1 MQVDYQN
8 RTIRLSASELADFR
22 TGPRRLNR
30 RRRGAWRALLGVKW
44 HREQERASRES
55 GESGQY
61 EVRVEGDWVHR
72 GWVFHIQGRID
83 QKIEKSGHLLIRE
96 IKTTGFP
103 LPADREDL
111 MENFHPY
118 FVQLG
123 AYLAILGEGGSE
135 ASPVK
140 GELLF
145 INIDDDIRQYVADD
159 PLCLGIFQAQVDAV
173 CNFLEDRRKRREHVH
188 GLPRVKAFRKLRAG
202 QEGVRETLA
211 EAAKNNPVLCFQ
223 APPGFGKTGA
233 VLELSLNLL
242 IRGRCNRVIYLT
254 SKTSGQMQV
263 MKQLNEILGDTAELT
278 ALQVRNKEELCRF
291 PRCRCPSNDRR
302 LKHGDRWKS
311 CRLSPQIFL
320 EEPTRQPELLLE
332 MGEQESVCPYELM
345 RATLPYADIWVGDL
359 NYIFSPRNRALFH
372 DQPGFELGESLLIID
387 EAHNLAGRVAGIFSY
402 RIEKG
407 AVENLLAEL
416 LLANS
421 HPAIRS
427 ALEAWSNLLAKLVP
441 SETLDDLQVLECQD
455 CSEAL
460 ERAVRNYPIASDFLD
475 EAALNAL
482 WELVETASF
491 FGNDHLEK
499 LVWCPQK
506 GILRLSCLDASPE
519 IGEVIDQTR
528 QTVLM
533 SATLEPRPH
542 YLKQIG
548 LWDRNP
554 APEWVEAHSPWRRE
568 AYRCAVDVRVNTRYK
583 ARAKYL
589 STTAETLARCVWSSE
604 KPVISF
610 FPSYRYAEDVR
621 RELTAAFPQIRT
633 VLQDRGGAPAEQ
645 IAFIDEAVQEKDL
658 LLLILGSGFAE
669 GIDHLGGL
677 VDLAIVVGPA
687 LPKVNALQN
696 KRMRDRRDLGRM
708 AAFEEVYQI
717 PGMQKINQALG
728 RLVRAPGQ
736 SARILF
742 HGVRFAQPSYQNLL
756 LEDYRSGRLIRN
768 DEELLEWLRDDLTTE
783 STEDT
788 EGGDK

>member
-1 MQVDYQN
+1 MKVDYSN

-22 TGPRRLNR
+22 TGPRQLNR
-30 RRRGAWRALLGVKW
+30 RRRGAWRAQLGVKW

-61 EVRVEGDWVHR
+61 EVRIEGNWGHR

-83 QKIEKSGHLLIRE
+83 QWIEKAGYQLIRE
-96 IKTTGFP
+96 IKTTGFT

-123 AYLAILGEGGSE
+123 AYLAILRERGSE
-135 ASPVK
+135 GPPIK

-159 PLCLGIFQAQVDAV
+159 SAYLEIFQAQVDAI
-173 CNFLEDRRKRREHVH
+173 CNFLEDQRNRREHVH
-188 GLPRVKAFRKLRAG
+188 RLPHVKAFRQLRAG
-202 QEGVRETLA
+202 QEGVQEALA
-211 EAAKNNPVLCFQ
+211 GASKKNSVLCFQ

-233 VLELSLNLL
+233 VLELSLNQL

-254 SKTSGQMQV
+254 SKTSGQIQV
-263 MKQLNEILGDTAELT
+263 MKQLKGILGETTELA

-291 PRCRCPSNDRR
+291 PRCRCPLNDRR
-302 LKHGDRWKS
+302 LKQGDRWKS

-359 NYIFSPRNRALFH
+359 NYLFSPRNRTLFH

-387 EAHNLAGRVAGIFSY
+387 EAHNLGGRVADVFSY
-402 RIEKG
+402 RVDG
-407 AVENLLAEL
+407 GTVEILLAEL

-427 ALEAWSNLLAKLVP
+427 ALEDWLDLLAKLVP
-441 SETLDDLQVLECQD
+441 SDALDDLLVLECRD
-455 CSEAL
+455 CSETL
-460 ERAVRNYPIASDFLD
+460 EKAVRNYPITSDFLD
-475 EAALNAL
+475 EASLNAL
-482 WELVETASF
+482 WELAETASF
-491 FGNDHLEK
+491 FANDHLEK

-506 GILRLSCLDASPE
+506 GRLRLSCLDASQE
-519 IGEVIDQTR
+519 IGEVIDQTG

-542 YLKQIG
+542 YLKQTG
-548 LWDRNP
+548 LCRRNP

-583 ARAKYL
+583 SRGKYL
-589 STTAETLARCVWSSE
+589 STTAETLARSVRSSE

-621 RELTAAFPQIRT
+621 RELRDAFPQIRA
-633 VLQDRGGAPAEQ
+633 VLQNRGGAPAEQ
-645 IAFIDEAVQEKDL
+645 IAFIDEAMLGKDL

-677 VDLAIVVGPA
+677 VGLAIVVGPA

-708 AAFEEVYQI
+708 VAFEEVYQI

-756 LEDYRSGRLIRN
+756 LKDYRSDRLIRN
-768 DEELLEWLRDDLTTE
+768 DEELLQWLDLSET
-783 STEDT
+783 
-788 EGGDK
+788 

>member
-1 MQVDYQN
+1 MALVEFVKVDYPN

-22 TGPRRLNR
+22 TGPRQLNR
-30 RRRGAWRALLGVKW
+30 RRRGAWRAQLGVKW

-61 EVRVEGDWVHR
+61 EVRIEGNWVHR
-72 GWVFHIQGRID
+72 GWIFHIQGRID
-83 QKIEKSGHLLIRE
+83 QWIEKAGYQLIRE

-103 LPADREDL
+103 LPADLEDL

-123 AYLAILGEGGSE
+123 AYLAILGERGSDG
-135 ASPVK
+135 SPIK

-145 INIDDDIRQYVADD
+145 INIDDDMRQYVADD
-159 PLCLGIFQAQVDAV
+159 PAYLEIFQAQVDAI
-173 CNFLEDRRKRREHVH
+173 CNFLEDQRNRRENVH
-188 GLPRVKAFRKLRAG
+188 GLPHVKAFQKLRAG
-202 QEGVRETLA
+202 QEGVQEALA
-211 EAAKNNPVLCFQ
+211 EASKKSSVLCFQ

-233 VLELSLNLL
+233 VLELSLNQL

-254 SKTSGQMQV
+254 SKTSGQIQV
-263 MKQLNEILGDTAELT
+263 MKQLKGILGEATELA

-291 PRCRCPSNDRR
+291 PHCRCQLNDRR
-302 LKHGDRWKS
+302 LKQGDRWKS

-359 NYIFSPRNRALFH
+359 NYLFSPRNRTLFH

-387 EAHNLAGRVAGIFSY
+387 EAHNLAGRVADVFSY
-402 RIEKG
+402 WVEKG
-407 AVENLLAEL
+407 TVEILLAEML
-416 LLANS
+416 MANS

-427 ALEAWSNLLAKLVP
+427 ALEDWSDLLAKLVP
-441 SETLDDLQVLECQD
+441 SDALDDLLVLECRD
-455 CSEAL
+455 CSETL

-482 WELVETASF
+482 WELAETASF
-491 FGNDHLEK
+491 FANDHLEK

-506 GILRLSCLDASPE
+506 GRLRLSCLDASLE
-519 IGEVIDQTR
+519 IGEVIDQTW

-542 YLKQIG
+542 YLKQTG
-548 LWDRNP
+548 LCRRNP

-583 ARAKYL
+583 SRGKYL
-589 STTAETLARCVWSSE
+589 STTAETLARSVRSSE

-621 RELTAAFPQIRT
+621 RELRGAFPQIRT
-633 VLQDRGGAPAEQ
+633 VLQNRGGAPAEQ
-645 IAFIDEAVQEKDL
+645 TAFIDEAMLGKDL

-669 GIDHLGGL
+669 GIDQLGGL

-696 KRMRDRRDLGRM
+696 KRMRDRRDLGRNI
-708 AAFEEVYQI
+708 AFEEVYQI

-756 LEDYRSGRLIRN
+756 LEDYRSDRLIRN
-768 DEELLEWLRDDLTTE
+768 DEELLQWLDL
-783 STEDT
+783 S
-788 EGGDK
+788 GALI